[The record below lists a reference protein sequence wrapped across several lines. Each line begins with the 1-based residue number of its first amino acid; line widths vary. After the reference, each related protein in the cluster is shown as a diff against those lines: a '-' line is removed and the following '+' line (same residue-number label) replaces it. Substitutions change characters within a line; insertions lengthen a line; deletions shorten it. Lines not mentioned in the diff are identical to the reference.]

1 MKKIISIS
9 LVVALIVAVWYLFVK
24 EYDYQFRFKANYGP
38 ATVYQEILN
47 WENFTPADT
56 LANIKVINKEPYSGL
71 LQEVDLDNKNSLLM
85 EWEFE
90 YINDSV
96 TQVTVNTLDK
106 ENQFKNRLEI
116 LNPFKKSRHFA
127 KLKEHF
133 SAFNEMLNVRQ
144 NAYKITISDTV
155 TSPSFDCA
163 CITSKTKVENKANA
177 MMATI
182 RTIEYYLSDND
193 LKLQGFPLLKV
204 SQWDMDKNEIVF
216 DFCFPIKSIDSLK
229 ETGEI
234 RLMHIESSKSLFAVF
249 NGNYRQSH
257 FAWLDLYE
265 KARRENIAVNPLPL
279 EVYIDNP
286 MMGAES
292 AEWRAD
298 IYLPLAL
305 K

>member
-9 LVVALIVAVWYLFVK
+9 LVVALIAAVWYLFIK
-24 EYDYQFRFKANYGP
+24 EYDYQFRFKAKYGP

-56 LANIKVINKEPYSGL
+56 SQNIKVINKEPYSGL
-71 LQEVDLDNKNSLLM
+71 LQQVDLDNKNSLLM

-96 TQVTVNTLDK
+96 TQVIVNTLDK
-106 ENQFKNRLEI
+106 EDQFKNRLEI

-127 KLKEHF
+127 KLKERF

-144 NAYKITISDTV
+144 NAYKITIADTA
-155 TSPSFDCA
+155 TSPAFDCA
-163 CITSKTKVENKANA
+163 CITSKAKVENKANA
-177 MMATI
+177 MMATV
-182 RTIEYYLSDND
+182 RTIESYLSDNE
-193 LKLQGFPLLKV
+193 LKLQGSPLLKV
-204 SQWDMDKNEIVF
+204 TKWNIDKNEIIF
-216 DFCFPIKSIDSLK
+216 DFCFPIKFNDSLK
-229 ETGEI
+229 ATSEI
-234 RLMHIESSKSLFAVF
+234 QLRQIESSKSLFAVF

-257 FAWLDLYE
+257 LAWLDLYE

-279 EVYIDNP
+279 EVYFDNP
-286 MMGAES
+286 RTGIES

-305 K
+305 Q